1 MKTIET
7 RAKVLVA
14 LRGYL
19 EAITGDTDGVNVDEV
34 MDKAYDLDTAIHDAT
49 AELESGDRVGDTL
62 KALAAIA
69 TDECEYHEAAAA
81 TRAAIELVT
90 YWGEAE

>member
-1 MKTIET
+1 MKTTET

-14 LRGYL
+14 LQGYL
-19 EAITGDTDGVNVDEV
+19 AAITGDTDGVNVDEV
-34 MDKAYDLDTAIHDAT
+34 MDTAYQADTAIHDAT
-49 AELESGDRVGDTL
+49 TELEAGDRVGDTL

-69 TDECEYHEAAAA
+69 FDTEDYREAASA